1 MADGLGVIALAQYRF
16 VMAIGARYEGSLLSL
31 DLLAYSA
38 FLLAGLAITTLPIE
52 KRSASL

>member
-1 MADGLGVIALAQYRF
+1 VADGLGVIALAQYRF
-16 VMAIGARYEGSLLSL
+16 VMVIGARYEGSLLSL

-38 FLLAGLAITTLPIE
+38 FLLARLAITTLPIE